1 MNKTLLF
8 LILAT
13 CTVIISVVVISI
25 APNVND
31 VHGQSIKWA
40 TQNCEIIADR
50 IKLLKDDITT
60 LKKMKNLC
68 YREKAMHNMEY
79 ATFIINIILG
89 FVCADLALIHYL
101 GFGKDFEIKTGVIGF
116 IAGVVGFI
124 LTLVYVCYSGY
135 IFTNDVAFLDI
146 TISPTN
152 IDYDDDDTVERLYS
166 NGARYK
172 WKSEE
177 NPTDPNDKDYGKYVT
192 EYENDREDYS
202 NKIRYKDLG
211 KKQYNYNSKYY
222 KKYKNYNDKEEDENK
237 CPDPHNFV
245 NDPTYYA
252 TLDPLDYDTKYKKNG
267 DDFCE
272 YIYAKPEE
280 KIRNKKVF
288 DKWLSSLILACVVL
302 LTNLGVAVFGLLH
315 CANFGVSSGI

>member
-25 APNVND
+25 APNVNN

-152 IDYDDDDTVERLYS
+152 INYDDDDTVERLYS

-177 NPTDPNDKDYGKYVT
+177 DPNDSNNKDYGKYVT

-211 KKQYNYNSKYY
+211 KKQYNYK
-222 KKYKNYNDKEEDENK
+222 
-237 CPDPHNFV
+237 
-245 NDPTYYA
+245 TQ
-252 TLDPLDYDTKYKKNG
+252 KYKKNG

-280 KIRNKKVF
+280 EIGNKKVF
-288 DKWLSSLILACVVL
+288 FKWLSSLILACVVL

>member
-146 TISPTN
+146 TISSTN
-152 IDYDDDDTVERLYS
+152 INYDDDDTVERLYS

-177 NPTDPNDKDYGKYVT
+177 DPNDSNNKDYGKYVR

-211 KKQYNYNSKYY
+211 KKQYNYNNKYY
-222 KKYKNYNDKEEDENK
+222 KKYKNYNDN
-237 CPDPHNFV
+237 
-245 NDPTYYA
+245 
-252 TLDPLDYDTKYKKNG
+252 
-267 DDFCE
+267 
-272 YIYAKPEE
+272 
-280 KIRNKKVF
+280 
-288 DKWLSSLILACVVL
+288 
-302 LTNLGVAVFGLLH
+302 
-315 CANFGVSSGI
+315 

>member
-13 CTVIISVVVISI
+13 CTVIISVAVISVS
-25 APNVND
+25 PNVNN
-31 VHGQSIKWA
+31 VFGQSIEWA
-40 TQNCEIIADR
+40 TRNCEIISHR
-50 IKLLKDDITT
+50 IKLLKGDITT
-60 LKKMKNLC
+60 LKKIKNLC

-101 GFGKDFEIKTGVIGF
+101 GFGKDFEVKTGVIGL
-116 IAGVVGFI
+116 IAGVIGFI

-135 IFTNDVAFLDI
+135 IFTNDVAYLDI
-146 TISPTN
+146 FV
-152 IDYDDDDTVERLYS
+152 DDTSIKYIEGRAIEKLYS
-166 NGARYK
+166 NGAKYK
-172 WKSEE
+172 WKSDE
-177 NPTDPNDKDYGKYVT
+177 DPNDEHKGKYVT
-192 EYENDREDYS
+192 EYENDRDDFS
-202 NKIRYKDLG
+202 NLIRYKDLG

-222 KKYKNYNDKEEDENK
+222 KSYYNFNDEDEDENK
-237 CPDPHNFV
+237 CQINSAST
-245 NDPTYYA
+245 NNLNA
-252 TLDPLDYDTKYKKNG
+252 KYPNNG

-272 YIYAKPEE
+272 YLYDEPETE
-280 KIRNKKVF
+280 IKNKKVF
-288 DKWLSSLILACVVL
+288 DKWLSSLILACLVL

>member
-13 CTVIISVVVISI
+13 CTVIISVAVISV
-25 APNVND
+25 APNINN
-31 VHGQSIKWA
+31 VHGRSQTWA

-101 GFGKDFEIKTGVIGF
+101 GYGKDFEIKTGVIGF
-116 IAGVVGFI
+116 IAGIIGFI

-135 IFTNDVAFLDI
+135 IFTNDVAFLDL
-146 TISPTN
+146 TISSTSIN
-152 IDYDDDDTVERLYS
+152 YDDHRTVERLYS
-166 NGARYK
+166 NGAKYK

-177 NPTDPNDKDYGKYVT
+177 NPSDPNDKDYGKYVT

-211 KKQYNYNSKYY
+211 NKQYNYNSKYY
-222 KKYKNYNDKEEDENK
+222 KKYHKYNDKEEDEYICAPSPSFSQNAKYNK
-237 CPDPHNFV
+237 
-245 NDPTYYA
+245 
-252 TLDPLDYDTKYKKNG
+252 KG

-272 YIYAKPEE
+272 YIYAEPKEE
-280 KIRNKKVF
+280 IWYKKVF

-302 LTNLGVAVFGLLH
+302 LTNLGVAIFGLLH

>member
-13 CTVIISVVVISI
+13 CTVIISVAVISI
-25 APNVND
+25 APNINN
-31 VHGQSIKWA
+31 VHKRSQAWA

-146 TISPTN
+146 TISSTN
-152 IDYDDDDTVERLYS
+152 INYYEGRTVERLYS

-237 CPDPHNFV
+237 CPDSGDVEPSLNPDLL
-245 NDPTYYA
+245 NMNA
-252 TLDPLDYDTKYKKNG
+252 KYKKNG

-272 YIYAKPEE
+272 YIYAPPNTD
-280 KIRNKKVF
+280 ISNKKIF

>member
-146 TISPTN
+146 TISSTISSTN
-152 IDYDDDDTVERLYS
+152 INYNEDRTVERLYS

-202 NKIRYKDLG
+202 NKLRYKDLG

-222 KKYKNYNDKEEDENK
+222 KKYKNNNDEEEDENK
-237 CPDPHNFV
+237 CPDP
-245 NDPTYYA
+245 
-252 TLDPLDYDTKYKKNG
+252 YDAAHTTTFPKTQKYKKNG
-267 DDFCE
+267 DDFCG

-280 KIRNKKVF
+280 EIGNKKVF

>member
-25 APNVND
+25 APNINN

-152 IDYDDDDTVERLYS
+152 IDYDDGDTVERLYS

-177 NPTDPNDKDYGKYVT
+177 DPNDSNNKDYGKYVT

-222 KKYKNYNDKEEDENK
+222 KKYNNYNDKEEDENK
-237 CPDPHNFV
+237 CPDP
-245 NDPTYYA
+245 
-252 TLDPLDYDTKYKKNG
+252 YDTDHTTTFPKTQKYNKNG

-280 KIRNKKVF
+280 EIGNKKIF

>member
-13 CTVIISVVVISI
+13 CTVIISVTVISI
-25 APNVND
+25 APNINN
-31 VHGQSIKWA
+31 VHGLSQTWA

-60 LKKMKNLC
+60 LKKMKHLC
-68 YREKAMHNMEY
+68 YRERAMHNMEY

-101 GFGKDFEIKTGVIGF
+101 GYGKDFEIKTGVIGF
-116 IAGVVGFI
+116 IAGIIGFI

-146 TISPTN
+146 TISGTSIN
-152 IDYDDDDTVERLYS
+152 YDDDETVEKLYS

-177 NPTDPNDKDYGKYVT
+177 DPNDPDNKDYGKYVT
-192 EYENDREDYS
+192 KYENDREDYS

-211 KKQYNYNSKYY
+211 KKQYNYKSKYY
-222 KKYKNYNDKEEDENK
+222 KKYKNYNEKEEDENK
-237 CPDPHNFV
+237 CPDPIDV
-245 NDPTYYA
+245 
-252 TLDPLDYDTKYKKNG
+252 DPLLNPDPLNMRAKYKKNG

-272 YIYAKPEE
+272 YIYALPNEE
-280 KIRNKKVF
+280 IRNKKVF